1 MPFLPFVKNTTKN
14 YYVNNPWANYEECE
28 YFIRIINFYVSTNLE
43 DNNCL
48 YDILQDDF
56 CKILIELYYK
66 INNNNDKN
74 NLMKVFVNFLS
85 KDDSINQIFIDEGI
99 LGLLLNEIN
108 RLEFKNY
115 TLLDTILMAC
125 SNLACGNLGQIEDL
139 FAQGLVWKAIDII
152 EYYSKQDLNINIS
165 KIMYNAIITITE
177 ALIGCSN
184 HVRVEIMLYQDYE
197 VIKLFNYTIK
207 NILSSYNIEILLN
220 EIGDAIISMIHC
232 GESELDE
239 ESLNKFK
246 EKLIISK
253 IDEISK
259 NIIFSDEI
267 KDEEIKS
274 KFNEI
279 VSFLKE

>member
-1 MPFLPFVKNTTKN
+1 MGLK
-14 YYVNNPWANYEECE
+14 
-28 YFIRIINFYVSTNLE
+28 
-43 DNNCL
+43 
-48 YDILQDDF
+48 
-56 CKILIELYYK
+56 
-66 INNNNDKN
+66 DK

-125 SNLACGNLGQIEDL
+125 SNLACGNLGQIEQI
-139 FAQGLVWKAIDII
+139 FAQGLIWKAIDII
-152 EYYSKQDLNINIS
+152 EYYSKQNLSLNIS
-165 KIMYNAIITITE
+165 KIIYNAIITITE

-184 HVRVEIMLYQDYE
+184 HVRVELMLYQDYE